1 MGLLW
6 AIEMIKICFV
16 FHTGFY
22 SINLMSEKYGS
33 LLQGFGKEI
42 CTHSYMYVP
51 RQTLSI
57 KIKKIEEQFRNKVLF
72 LSFSAKYFDVGD

>member
-57 KIKKIEEQFRNKVLF
+57 EIKNFKS
-72 LSFSAKYFDVGD
+72 SFEIRFYIFVFWGVNFDVGD